1 MNAAPPVPTQPK
13 KHGCLFY
20 GCLTVLILGL
30 VGGIATY
37 FGVRHVIKKLVVEY
51 TDTSP
56 LELPAVALSQEQQ
69 DALKTRIDTFKAALD
84 GKGVVQPL
92 HLSADEIN
100 ALIAE
105 DPELKGH
112 AHVAI
117 ESNRVKATL
126 SLPMDKL
133 PLPGAGGRYLN
144 GTALLNVA
152 LVNGQL
158 FVTAQS
164 VEVKGKPL
172 PEDFMAGL
180 RSRNLAENAIKDP
193 ETAAMLAKIESLDIK
208 DGEVIITPRA
218 PVPTQ

>member
-1 MNAAPPVPTQPK
+1 MNGAPPVPTQPK

-20 GCLTVLILGL
+20 GCLTVLILAL

-37 FGVRHVIKKLVVEY
+37 FGVRHVLKKLVTEY
-51 TDTSP
+51 TDTRP
-56 LELPAVALSQEQQ
+56 LELPAVSFSPEQQ
-69 DALKTRIDTFKAALD
+69 DALKNKIDTFKAALND
-84 GKGVVQPL
+84 KGAAPPL

-105 DPELKGH
+105 DRELKGH

-117 ESNRVKATL
+117 EDNRVKAML

-133 PLPGAGGRYLN
+133 PLPGAAGRYLN

-152 LVNGQL
+152 VVNGQL

-172 PEDFMAGL
+172 PEDFMAGV
-180 RSRNLAENAIKDP
+180 RSRNLAEGAIKDP
-193 ETAAMLAKIESLDIK
+193 QTAALLAKIERLEVK
-208 DGEVIITPRA
+208 AGEVIITPKTLPER
-218 PVPTQ
+218 P